1 MKKMENSMKKRIT
14 NKFHV
19 GDFVE
24 YDDKQWF
31 VWEWS
36 IQSDGTI
43 IYDLR
48 SSRNTNNEYETV
60 TVIEED
66 LNYEKTKRS
75 VVKMKRF
82 FKFKSNLWLKITKL
96 AKAKE
101 GQMLPK
107 WLLSI
112 RFLIFPFESIKFYSR
127 INIDIR
133 DIDTHSYKIQG
144 MKFSF
149 TFFAMLSYHVEKGN
163 YFKVVEKENG
173 FLNLEILRIG
183 G

>member
-1 MKKMENSMKKRIT
+1 MKKQII

-66 LNYEKTKRS
+66 LKYEKRKRS
-75 VVKMKRF
+75 VV
-82 FKFKSNLWLKITKL
+82 N
-96 AKAKE
+96 KE
-101 GQMLPK
+101 
-107 WLLSI
+107 
-112 RFLIFPFESIKFYSR
+112 
-127 INIDIR
+127 
-133 DIDTHSYKIQG
+133 
-144 MKFSF
+144 
-149 TFFAMLSYHVEKGN
+149 
-163 YFKVVEKENG
+163 
-173 FLNLEILRIG
+173 
-183 G
+183 